1 MTAACVWTLSASCP
15 AWPSSS
21 ASSVSAL
28 PGADGAKGGGLRSC
42 GTREVGPH
50 LTPLCTGYCS
60 QHLDG
65 GEGVVCLTH
74 RQVSLEC
81 RVRVGECREPPSL
94 ISAVSSRPVDAGGHL
109 LLDLSPWSPA
119 SPPSQPGPRG
129 GNSCSDSGQARPWAP
144 ACLERISGPTPH
156 WLGDTGQVPAPLFC
170 PRAGSWRLPCAGC
183 MSLPTLHA
191 ENSGWPRV
199 GPQRHPYAHTLTG
212 TRTRARPSPHFAL
225 GRGAP
230 SSLSK
235 EVENRD
241 RKTGRCRNPS

>member
-119 SPPSQPGPRG
+119 SPHPSLDRGEGTAALTVGKRGLGRQPAW
-129 GNSCSDSGQARPWAP
+129 SGFQAPP
-144 ACLERISGPTPH
+144 
-156 WLGDTGQVPAPLFC
+156 
-170 PRAGSWRLPCAGC
+170 
-183 MSLPTLHA
+183 
-191 ENSGWPRV
+191 
-199 GPQRHPYAHTLTG
+199 LTG
-212 TRTRARPSPHFAL
+212 WVTLGKSLHLCFVLGQGHGACPVRAA
-225 GRGAP
+225 
-230 SSLSK
+230 
-235 EVENRD
+235 
-241 RKTGRCRNPS
+241 